1 MVNRTIQQKDRKRKM
16 RGKHRK
22 HSKQF
27 INTGS
32 GPPPGAVSA
41 LYRHKLIDDH
51 VDQYLASKFPQR
63 YFYSDDKLIEHNE
76 LENARVAILNK
87 RNAEE
92 IEKGNALPEKANT
105 FPLGEVRLLM
115 RNLQEQMNATIMEN
129 HFKLYN
135 RSWHKIDLF
144 FNATKTCW
152 MMIEMKTL
160 GGENFVRRSCIYS
173 SKPLAIQALRLS
185 AVEWVETVLLLQA

>member
-32 GPPPGAVSA
+32 GPPPGAVST
-41 LYRHKLIDDH
+41 LYRHKLIDDD
-51 VDQYLASKFPQR
+51 VDNYLAAKYPQK
-63 YFYSDDKLIEHNE
+63 YFYTDDQLIQRNRLNE
-76 LENARVAILNK
+76 QKSFLLG
-87 RNAEE
+87 
-92 IEKGNALPEKANT
+92 EKSNP
-105 FPLGEVRLLM
+105 FPLGEVKLLM

-160 GGENFVRRSCIYS
+160 GGENYVRRSCIYS

-185 AVEWVETVLLLQA
+185 AVEWVETVHLLQA